1 MWLGYNDAM
10 KSMLGVLLS
19 FYVPILLGASL
30 VGVLGF
36 YAYPFL
42 FGLREILGL
51 SEEFDL
57 VFIILG
63 ISAVGWLLQ
72 KLFSLLTDQKPTEDD

>member
-1 MWLGYNDAM
+1 MWLGYIDAM

-19 FYVPILLGASL
+19 FYVPILIGASL

-42 FGLREILGL
+42 FRLRETLGL

-57 VFIILG
+57 VFIIVG
-63 ISAVGWLLQ
+63 IGVVGWLLQ
-72 KLFSLLTDQKPTEDD
+72 KLLSLLTDQKPTEDD

>member
-10 KSMLGVLLS
+10 KSMLGVLFS
-19 FYVPILLGASL
+19 FYVPILLGAAL

-42 FGLREILGL
+42 FGLRETLGL

-57 VFIILG
+57 VFIIIG
-63 ISAVGWLLQ
+63 IGVVGWLLQ
-72 KLFSLLTDQKPTEDD
+72 KLLSLLTDQKPTEDD

>member
-1 MWLGYNDAM
+1 MCLGCNDAM

-42 FGLREILGL
+42 FGLRETLGL

-63 ISAVGWLLQ
+63 ISAFGWLLQ

>member
-10 KSMLGVLLS
+10 KSILGVLFS
-19 FYVPILLGASL
+19 FYVPIFVGAILFGL
-30 VGVLGF
+30 VGF
-36 YAYPFL
+36 YAYPYL
-42 FGLREILGL
+42 FGLREMLGL

-63 ISAVGWLLQ
+63 ISAFGWLLQ

>member
-1 MWLGYNDAM
+1 MWIGYNDAM
-10 KSMLGVLLS
+10 KSMLGVLFS
-19 FYVPILLGASL
+19 FYVPILLGAAL

-42 FGLREILGL
+42 FGLRDTLGL

-57 VFIILG
+57 VFIIIG
-63 ISAVGWLLQ
+63 VGVVGWFLQ
-72 KLFSLLTDQKPTEDD
+72 KLLSLLTDQKPTEDD

>member
-1 MWLGYNDAM
+1 MWLGYNDVM
-10 KSMLGVLLS
+10 KSILGVLFS
-19 FYVPILLGASL
+19 VYVPIFVGGILFGL
-30 VGVLGF
+30 VGF

>member
-1 MWLGYNDAM
+1 MWLGYNDTM
-10 KSMLGVLLS
+10 KSMLGVLFSL
-19 FYVPILLGASL
+19 YVPILLGAAL

-42 FGLREILGL
+42 FGLRETLGL

-57 VFIILG
+57 VFIIIG
-63 ISAVGWLLQ
+63 IGVVGWLMQ
-72 KLFSLLTDQKPTEDD
+72 KLVSLLTDQKPTEDD

>member
-1 MWLGYNDAM
+1 MEVWLGYNDVM
-10 KSMLGVLLS
+10 KSMLGVLFSL
-19 FYVPILLGASL
+19 YVPILLGAAL

-42 FGLREILGL
+42 FGLRDTLGL

-57 VFIILG
+57 IFIIIG
-63 ISAVGWLLQ
+63 IGVVGWLSSPQ
-72 KLFSLLTDQKPTEDD
+72 FQCH

>member
-1 MWLGYNDAM
+1 MWLGYNDVM
-10 KSMLGVLLS
+10 KSMLGVLFSL
-19 FYVPILLGASL
+19 YVPILLGAAL

-42 FGLREILGL
+42 FGLRDTLGL

-57 VFIILG
+57 VFIIVG
-63 ISAVGWLLQ
+63 IGVVGWLLQ
-72 KLFSLLTDQKPTEDD
+72 KLLSLLTDQKPTEDD

>member
-1 MWLGYNDAM
+1 M

-42 FGLREILGL
+42 FGLRETLGL

-57 VFIILG
+57 VFIIIG
-63 ISAVGWLLQ
+63 IGVVGWLLQ
-72 KLFSLLTDQKPTEDD
+72 KLLSSLTDQKPKEDD